1 MTDLIL
7 FGVFPYIAVTL
18 ALFGGIYRYAVD
30 RYSLTSQSSQFL
42 ESRMLFWG
50 TVPWHFTI
58 IAILLAHL
66 LALLFPTAWG
76 ALLGRPLRLYLLEI
90 SGVSLGLVAVAA
102 MVVFIV
108 RRAVNQRITPVTT
121 IIDWFLLAVLLLQ
134 VASGIYIA
142 VTLRWGS
149 LWYLHTTTPWLWSLV
164 KLDPQVSYMAVMPA
178 VVKVHAV
185 NAFFL
190 LALLPYSRLI
200 HMISVPLA
208 YMGRSPQVVV
218 WYRR

>member
-18 ALFGGIYRYAVD
+18 AVFGGIYRYSVD
-30 RYSLTSQSSQFL
+30 RYSLSSQSSQFL
-42 ESRMLFWG
+42 ESRVLFWG

-58 IAILLAHL
+58 VPILLAHL
-66 LALLFPTAWG
+66 LAFLFPTAWG
-76 ALLGRPLRLYLLEI
+76 TLLGRPLRLYLLEI
-90 SGVSLGLVAVAA
+90 SGMSLGLVAVVA

-108 RRAVNQRITPVTT
+108 RRAMNQRITTVTT
-121 IIDWFLLAVLLLQ
+121 VIDWVLLAVLLLQ
-134 VASGIYIA
+134 VATGVYIA

-149 LWYLHTTTPWLWSLV
+149 LWYLHTATPWLWSLL
-164 KLDPQVSYMAVMPA
+164 KLDPQVSYLAVMPL
-178 VVKVHAV
+178 VVKVHAI

-190 LALLPYSRLI
+190 LALFPFSRLI
-200 HMISVPLA
+200 HMVSIPLA
-208 YMGRSPQVVV
+208 YMGRSAQVVV

>member
-7 FGVFPYIAVTL
+7 FGVLPYIAVTV
-18 ALFGGIYRYAVD
+18 AVCGIVYRYSSD
-30 RYSLTSQSSQFL
+30 RYSLSSQSSQFL

-50 TVPWHFTI
+50 TVPWHYTI
-58 IAILLAHL
+58 VPILLAHL
-66 LALLFPTAWG
+66 LAFLVPTAWG
-76 ALLGRPLRLYLLEI
+76 TLLGRPLRLYLLEI

-121 IIDWFLLAVLLLQ
+121 IIDWVLLAVLLLQ

-149 LWYLHTTTPWLWSLV
+149 LWYLHTATPWLWSLV

>member
-18 ALFGGIYRYAVD
+18 AVFGGIYRYAVD

-50 TVPWHFTI
+50 TVPWHFTVVP
-58 IAILLAHL
+58 ILLAHL
-66 LALLFPTAWG
+66 LAFLFPTAWG
-76 ALLGRPLRLYLLEI
+76 TVLGRPLRLYLLEI
-90 SGVSLGLVAVAA
+90 SGMSLGLVAVAS
-102 MVVFIV
+102 MLVFII
-108 RRAVNQRITPVTT
+108 RRAINQRITTVTT
-121 IIDWFLLAVLLLQ
+121 VIDWFLLAVLLLQ
-134 VASGIYIA
+134 VASGVYIA

-149 LWYLHTTTPWLWSLV
+149 LWYLHTATPWLWSLV
-164 KLDPQVSYMAVMPA
+164 KLDPQVSYMAVMPM
-178 VVKVHAV
+178 VVKVHAI

-190 LALLPYSRLI
+190 LALLPFSRLI

-208 YMGRSPQVVV
+208 FMSRSPQMVV